1 LNGRKL
7 TYAIAFFLAILVIFS
22 GVLYY
27 YNGGKI
33 AIPLQGPYIS
43 ISSAAL
49 TGGGQQSIENFSA
62 FIYLTTTN
70 SSSNMNDVLL
80 FSGSSAHGS
89 LTGYLNRSFYS
100 ITGSWNSILQSSSDN
115 ISLSLYAF
123 YDNVSGGKLH
133 VYSFYNNLP
142 YNPASKEPSSFS
154 ALAVFNLSMPEL
166 VISIPS
172 NTVNNNFAE
181 QIQFINSSTVQNA
194 WVVLGSY
201 MALPGILSSIS
212 LNFFP
217 SNRSVENPL
226 AITSF
231 RGISYINGSRYAQES
246 VNDSFSG
253 GSFNMSGVKNGI
265 NTNSDVNLGPVELH
279 VSNFQLYSGYIE
291 NNTFNELAM
300 NYQTTLKVSMTN
312 STLQINETD
321 IQDSSYIPYF
331 DKFISKYTS
340 NVTKIVGPP
349 SPNGSTIVDRN
360 WTSVNG
366 ELNLNIS
373 EFLNNSR
380 NLTVLYTNLGL
391 SLLNSDFSTS
401 ERNTNLSPE
410 SMLSE
415 QVGKNLPY
423 LVDFSGM
430 TTMKT
435 NGTYYMQNLVSN
447 TGNSGFNASYF
458 FTGMNI
464 SLTVSSKWYYGPLPV
479 TAVLLS

>member
-27 YNGGKI
+27 YNGGKV

-123 YDNVSGGKLH
+123 YDNVSGAKLH

-142 YNPASKEPSSFS
+142 YNPASKKPSSFT

-166 VISIPS
+166 VIPLPVNTS
-172 NTVNNNFAE
+172 NYTFSE
-181 QIQFINSSTVQNA
+181 QMQFINSTTLQNGS
-194 WVVLGSY
+194 VVLGSY

-231 RGISYINGSRYAQES
+231 RGISYINGSRFAQES

-253 GSFNMSGVKNGI
+253 GSFNMSGVKSDI
-265 NTNSDVNLGPVELH
+265 NVNNEVNLGPVDLH
-279 VSNFQLYSGYIE
+279 VSNFYLYSGYIK
-291 NNTFNELAM
+291 NNTFVKITT

-312 STLQINETD
+312 STMRINETD
-321 IQDSSYIPYF
+321 FQGSSYIPYF
-331 DKFISKYTS
+331 DRFIAKYTS
-340 NVTKIVGPP
+340 NVTKTVGPP
-349 SPNGSTIVDRN
+349 SANGSTILDRN
-360 WTSVNG
+360 WTSVNSD
-366 ELNLNIS
+366 LNLNIS
-373 EFLNNSR
+373 EMLNNSR
-380 NLTVLYTNLGL
+380 NLTVLYTNLGI
-391 SLLNSDFSTS
+391 SLLNSDFSS
-401 ERNTNLSPE
+401 YVRNASLSPE
-410 SMLSE
+410 RMLSE

-435 NGTYYMQNLVSN
+435 NGTYYEQNLVFN

-464 SLTVSSKWYYGPLPV
+464 SLAVSSMWYYGPLPV

>member
-1 LNGRKL
+1 MNGRKL

-22 GVLYY
+22 GILYY
-27 YNGGKI
+27 YNGGKV
-33 AIPLQGPYIS
+33 AMPLQGPYIS
-43 ISSAAL
+43 ISSATL
-49 TGGGQQSIENFSA
+49 PGGVQQSIENFSA

-100 ITGSWNSILQSSSDN
+100 ITGSWNSILQSGSDN

-142 YNPASKEPSSFS
+142 YNPASKEPSSFT
-154 ALAVFNLSMPEL
+154 AQAVFNLSMPEL
-166 VISIPS
+166 VIPLPVNTS
-172 NTVNNNFAE
+172 NYTFTE
-181 QIQFINSSTVQNA
+181 QIQFINSSTVQNGS
-194 WVVLGSY
+194 VVLGSY
-201 MALPGILSSIS
+201 MALPGISSLIS
-212 LNFFP
+212 LKFFP

-231 RGISYINGSRYAQES
+231 RGISYINGSRFAQES

-253 GSFNMSGVKNGI
+253 GSFNMSDMNNEI
-265 NTNSDVNLGPVELH
+265 NSNSDVNLGPVDLH
-279 VSNFQLYSGYIE
+279 VSNFYLYSGYIK
-291 NNTFNELAM
+291 NNTFVKITT

-312 STLQINETD
+312 ETMKINETD
-321 IQDSSYIPYF
+321 IQGSSYIPYF

-340 NVTKIVGPP
+340 NVTKTVGPP
-349 SPNGSTIVDRN
+349 SANGSTILDRN
-360 WTSVNG
+360 WTSANG

-391 SLLNSDFSTS
+391 SLLNSDFSS
-401 ERNTNLSPE
+401 YERNVNLSPE
-410 SMLSE
+410 RMLSA

-430 TTMKT
+430 AILRT
-435 NGTYYMQNLVSN
+435 NGTYYEQNMVIN
-447 TGNSGFNASYF
+447 NGDSGFNASYF
-458 FTGMNI
+458 FTSMNI
-464 SLTVSSKWYYGPLPV
+464 SLSVSSRWYYGPLPV